1 MHECICSGVPCEMT
15 RCDDTTTRTGHDTSV
30 GYFCISYVRMCS
42 YCPATS
48 LSVQVIDL
56 RKVDCRKL
64 IEDDL
69 TALQPIKHSLLSI
82 LFCAV

>member
-15 RCDDTTTRTGHDTSV
+15 RCDATTTRTGHDTSA

-42 YCPATS
+42 CCSATS

-64 IEDDL
+64 IVDDL